1 MPHVGRNDDFRAK
14 TAMSRSVAILVFPG
28 FQILDAAG
36 PIAAFEIAERFRPGS
51 YRSTL
56 VAPGGGG
63 EIESSSGHILT
74 AEPLC
79 EDRFDT
85 VVVSGGEVDRSMDAL
100 REIVGWLRDSAARR
114 TASVCSGAY
123 LLA

>member
-1 MPHVGRNDDFRAK
+1 MPHFGRNDDFRAK

-28 FQILDAAG
+28 FQLLDAAG
-36 PIAAFEIAERFRPGS
+36 PIAAFEMAERFRPGS
-51 YRSTL
+51 YCSTL
-56 VAPGGGG
+56 VAPCGGGHV
-63 EIESSSGHILT
+63 ESSSGHVLT

-100 REIVGWLRDSAARR
+100 RAIVGWLPDPAARR
-114 TASVCSGAY
+114 SASV
-123 LLA
+123 